1 MSQPFAALENRLNTA
16 AIRHVSNA
24 SASAYNAQGVLFEFN
39 AVFDN
44 GYASV
49 LGGLVGDTAPTLQ
62 CLASDV
68 ADVDWGSAIT
78 VNGVHYTVSRPAPD
92 STGWIALT
100 LREA

>member
-1 MSQPFAALENRLNTA
+1 MPQPFSALENRLNTA

-24 SASAYNAQGVLFEFN
+24 SASAYNAHGVLFEFD

-44 GYASV
+44 GYASA

-78 VNGVHYTVSRPAPD
+78 VNGVSYTVSRPAPD
-92 STGWIALT
+92 STGWITLN